1 MELIRGHLLWR
12 GFKPNYMVCTKHGEE
27 GKNPPDEQASSGIQN
42 RKRDTN
48 VGEMGYVN
56 EN

>member
-1 MELIRGHLLWR
+1 MLD
-12 GFKPNYMVCTKHGEE
+12 NMVWTKHGEE
-27 GKNPPDEQASSGIQN
+27 GENPPDEQASSGIQN

-48 VGEMGYVN
+48 VGEIGYVN